1 MGRFDFLLFFLHSN
15 RIFLHR
21 YRCDKGIG
29 FGAPKIIADP
39 VIGPCKMMKL
49 KNKSI
54 LITGGGRGLGRSIA
68 MAAAREGAS
77 VTILSRTGEELKSV
91 EDRIHDEGGDCY
103 SIVADVSDPHAVR
116 HAVNRT
122 VEHYKTIDVL
132 VNNAAVIGPVRF
144 MEDTD
149 TDAWEKTLGINLN
162 GAFFFC
168 REVAPI
174 MLNKGSGKIISIA
187 SGLGQMHFPRFS
199 AYSVS
204 KAGII
209 QLTRSL
215 SSEFKDE
222 NIQVNAVDPGVMDT
236 AMQEE
241 IRALG
246 PSVLGERVYQNFLA
260 YKEQDHLRDP
270 GEVAHLVVYLA
281 SQKSDHLTGHYGGIG
296 DYAELGYN
304 PA

>member
-1 MGRFDFLLFFLHSN
+1 
-15 RIFLHR
+15 
-21 YRCDKGIG
+21 
-29 FGAPKIIADP
+29 
-39 VIGPCKMMKL
+39 MMEL
-49 KNKSI
+49 ENKSI

-77 VTILSRTGEELKSV
+77 VTIVSRTVEELKQV
-91 EDRIHDEGGDCY
+91 EDRIHNEGGNCY
-103 SIVADVSDPHAVR
+103 SIVVDVSDPHAVH
-116 HAVNRT
+116 HAV
-122 VEHYKTIDVL
+122 EQAIQHYKTIDVL

-144 MEDTD
+144 VEDTD
-149 TDAWEKTLGINLN
+149 MDAWEKTLGINLN

-168 REVAPI
+168 REVVPI
-174 MLNKGSGKIISIA
+174 MLDKGGGKIISVS
-187 SGLGQMHFPRFS
+187 SGLGRMPFPRFS

-215 SSEFKDE
+215 SSELKDR
-222 NIQVNAVDPGVMDT
+222 NIQVNTVDPGVMDT
-236 AMQEE
+236 TMQDK

-246 PSVLGERVYQNFLA
+246 PSVLGEEVYQNFLA

-270 GEVAHLVVYLA
+270 REVAHLVVYLA
-281 SQKSDHLTGHYGGIG
+281 SQKSGHLSGHYGGIS
-296 DYAELGYN
+296 DYAQLGYK

>member
-1 MGRFDFLLFFLHSN
+1 
-15 RIFLHR
+15 
-21 YRCDKGIG
+21 
-29 FGAPKIIADP
+29 
-39 VIGPCKMMKL
+39 MMKL
-49 KNKSI
+49 EDKSI

-68 MAAAREGAS
+68 VAAAREGAS
-77 VTILSRTGEELKSV
+77 VTILSRTVEELKAV
-91 EDRIHDEGGDCY
+91 EDQIHNEGGDCY
-103 SIVADVSDPHAVR
+103 SIVADVSDPHAVH
-116 HAVNRT
+116 HAV
-122 VEHYKTIDVL
+122 EQAIQHYKTIDVL

-149 TDAWEKTLGINLN
+149 IDAWEKTLGINLN

-174 MLNKGSGKIISIA
+174 MLDKGGGKIISVS

-215 SSEFKDE
+215 SSELKDG

-236 AMQEE
+236 AMQDE
-241 IRALG
+241 IRAQG
-246 PSVLGERVYQNFLA
+246 PSALGEGVYQNFLA
-260 YKEQDHLRDP
+260 YKEQGNLRDP
-270 GEVAHLVVYLA
+270 EEIAHLVVYLA
-281 SQKSDHLTGHYGGIG
+281 SEKSNHLSGHYGGIG
-296 DYAELGYN
+296 DYAELGYK

>member
-1 MGRFDFLLFFLHSN
+1 M
-15 RIFLHR
+15 I
-21 YRCDKGIG
+21 
-29 FGAPKIIADP
+29 
-39 VIGPCKMMKL
+39 KL
-49 KNKSI
+49 ENKSI

-68 MAAAREGAS
+68 VAAAREGAS
-77 VTILSRTGEELKSV
+77 VTILSRTVEELKQV
-91 EDRIHDEGGDCY
+91 EDRIHNEGGTCY
-103 SIVADVSDPHAVR
+103 SIVADVSDPRAVHHAVEQ
-116 HAVNRT
+116 AIQQ
-122 VEHYKTIDVL
+122 YKTIDVL

-149 TDAWEKTLGINLN
+149 NGAWEKTMGINLN

-168 REVAPI
+168 REVVPI
-174 MLNKGSGKIISIA
+174 MLNKGGGKIISIF
-187 SGLGQMHFPRFS
+187 SGLGRMHFPRFC

-215 SSEFKDE
+215 SSELKDG

-236 AMQEE
+236 TMQDE

-246 PSVLGERVYQNFLA
+246 PSVLGEEVYRNFSA
-260 YKEQDHLRDP
+260 YKEQGHLRDP
-270 GEVAHLVVYLA
+270 REVAHLVVYLA
-281 SQKSDHLTGHYGGIG
+281 SQKSDHLSGHFGGIS
-296 DYAELGYN
+296 DYAQLGYK